1 MTMTY
6 TDLTFKQFCDLRSEF
21 VDFKLKDMTNEELI
35 CLLKTFMTNEVEN
48 LGQQELKNK
57 IDEYDEYLYN
67 ILVSYVKDEDNSYE
81 VLQEFFDERHANDWV
96 DDY

>member
-1 MTMTY
+1 M
-6 TDLTFKQFCDLRSEF
+6 D
-21 VDFKLKDMTNEELI
+21 DFKIKDMTNEELI

-81 VLQEFFDERHANDWV
+81 ALQEFFDDRHANDWV
-96 DDY
+96 DDC

>member
-35 CLLKTFMTNEVEN
+35 SLLEKFMLKETEKWD
-48 LGQQELKNK
+48 QQELKNK

-81 VLQEFFDERHANDWV
+81 VLQEFFNDRHANDWV

>member
-35 CLLKTFMTNEVEN
+35 NLLKKFMINEVEN
-48 LGQQELKNK
+48 LGQQDLKDR
-57 IDEYDEYLYN
+57 IDEYDEFLYD

-81 VLQEFFDERHANDWV
+81 VLQQFFDERHADDWV
-96 DDY
+96 NDY